1 MIDDPT
7 LILGSPAPP
16 AAALVRDFV
25 NTVEW
30 QEDDETWASPDDLAG
45 WFATR
50 AGVAASGLDTD
61 DLAIARRVR
70 EGLRAVLL
78 AHAGHEPL
86 AASID
91 DLNHALDRVPM
102 QMRFGQDGTLR
113 LVAGAGVAVAGP
125 LAVVL
130 AAVESARG
138 DGSWIR
144 LKACSRD
151 SCRWAYYDGSRNS
164 AARWCSM
171 AGCGN
176 YLKMRRRNAGA
187 AAADAEIMSAT
198 RAPTLVDVAGL
209 AGVSIS
215 TASNVVTGTIR
226 VSDATR
232 ERVEAAIAQLGYE
245 PNLAARALR
254 GSRSAGST

>member
-1 MIDDPT
+1 MTFAPAP
-7 LILGSPAPP
+7 ILGSAAPP

-30 QEDDETWASPDDLAG
+30 QEDEEAWETPADLEA
-45 WFATR
+45 WFAGR
-50 AGVAASGLDTD
+50 ASVAAS
-61 DLAIARRVR
+61 DLRGVDLEIARRVR
-70 EGLRAVLL
+70 EGLRSVLMM
-78 AHAGHEPL
+78 HAGHEPL

-91 DLNHALDRVPM
+91 QLNDALSGLHLHL
-102 QMRFGQDGTLR
+102 RFERDGSFGLSADGTSPL
-113 LVAGAGVAVAGP
+113 AAP

-130 AAVESARG
+130 DAVESARG
-138 DGSWIR
+138 DGTWAR

-164 AARWCSM
+164 ASRWCSM
-171 AGCGN
+171 EGCGN

-187 AAADAEIMSAT
+187 GAAEAEIMAAV

-215 TASNVVTGTIR
+215 TASNVVRGAVPVT
-226 VSDATR
+226 DATR
-232 ERVEAAIAQLGYE
+232 NRVEAAIAQLGYE
-245 PNLAARALR
+245 PNLAARVLR
-254 GSRSAGST
+254 GRRDAG